1 MAPQKMKKR
10 PSSDANPGGG
20 SGEENKLVGFGCG
33 GGDVT
38 SPMSRDGDCVVTP
51 DGNGNNGDVESG
63 MGGGVVGETTRCL
76 GNSVDFVD
84 EGGGRKNSGGGSQ
97 GRHSVSFH
105 ICLNAP

>member
-1 MAPQKMKKR
+1 MAQQKMKKR

-20 SGEENKLVGFGCG
+20 EENRLVGFG

-51 DGNGNNGDVESG
+51 DGNGNNDVESG
-63 MGGGVVGETTRCL
+63 LVGETTRCL
-76 GNSVDFVD
+76 GNSVEGGGGVGGT
-84 EGGGRKNSGGGSQ
+84 EGGGRKNSGGQGSQ

-105 ICLNAP
+105 

>member
-1 MAPQKMKKR
+1 MAQQKMKKR

-20 SGEENKLVGFGCG
+20 GGEDNKLVGF

-51 DGNGNNGDVESG
+51 DGNGNNDVESG
-63 MGGGVVGETTRCL
+63 LVGETTRCL
-76 GNSVDFVD
+76 GNSVEGGGGGGT
-84 EGGGRKNSGGGSQ
+84 EGGGRKNSGGQGSQ

-105 ICLNAP
+105 

>member
-1 MAPQKMKKR
+1 MTPQKMKKR
-10 PSSDANPGGG
+10 PSSDANPGCGG
-20 SGEENKLVGFGCG
+20 GEENKLVGFGG

-38 SPMSRDGDCVVTP
+38 SPMSRDGDCAVTP
-51 DGNGNNGDVESG
+51 DGNGNNGDVEAG
-63 MGGGVVGETTRCL
+63 MGGVVGETTRCL

-105 ICLNAP
+105 IGLNAP